1 MAKGLQ
7 VTSTLAENGKAFR
20 HASIAPTAG
29 FASRSNH
36 KGRWKAALC
45 FCVLA
50 CKRQFIPAA
59 D

>member
-7 VTSTLAENGKAFR
+7 VTSTLAEKLKALLR
-20 HASIAPTAG
+20 I
-29 FASRSNH
+29 N